1 MFSHIISSCNF
12 FSFLDPVNA
21 TTPCYDGEL
30 RLAGGRADNEG
41 RVEVC
46 YQNQWGTICNRYL
59 RWSIN
64 DARVVCRQLGFNPLG
79 VYYHNAAYA
88 I

>member
-1 MFSHIISSCNF
+1 MFTVSLTCYL
-12 FSFLDPVNA
+12 LDPVNA

-30 RLAGGRADNEG
+30 RLAGGLAVNEG

-46 YQNQWGTICNRYL
+46 YQNQWGTVCNNG
-59 RWSIN
+59 WGSS

-79 VYYHNAAYA
+79 MTIDLQSCVSV
-88 I
+88 